1 MSFITKSS
9 AALLVCYLLPAA
21 AFSQAVA
28 DKDKRDILQRARDSY
43 YSLPKEGLANFSCAV
58 VPNFGDVEAELRE
71 ANPEAADNWAKQ
83 VAQIHIAV
91 TVGPDG
97 QAKVTRND
105 IADENLNV
113 IADDTDQMVA
123 DFFALWSPYVVGTA
137 LPPTY
142 ADYELEDLGSEYRL
156 SFKDGPA
163 NSVIT
168 LDKDLSVGA
177 RMITGPNVNSVT
189 WPQFTKTANGFLP
202 ASIDSDLRVPA
213 KGQATH
219 VAASIT
225 YQEVSGLQ
233 LPKTI
238 REDITSGDNYDD
250 IEVDLTGCAAS
261 KR

>member
-1 MSFITKSS
+1 MGFITKSS
-9 AALLVCYLLPAA
+9 AALLICCFLPAL

-28 DKDKRDILQRARDSY
+28 DKDRRDILQRARESY

-71 ANPEAADNWAKQ
+71 ANPEAADAWAKQ

-105 IADENLNV
+105 ISDENLKV
-113 IADDTDQMVA
+113 IADDTDQIVT
-123 DFFALWSPYVVGTA
+123 DFFAMWSPYVVGTV
-137 LPPTY
+137 LPPPGGE
-142 ADYELEDLGSEYRL
+142 YELEDLGPEYRL
-156 SFKDGPA
+156 SFKNGPA
-163 NSVIT
+163 SSVIT
-168 LDKDLSVGA
+168 LDKDLGVGA

-189 WPQFTKTANGFLP
+189 WPQFTKTAKGFLP

-213 KGQATH
+213 NGGATH

-225 YQEVSGLQ
+225 YQEVSGLE

-238 REDITSGDNYDD
+238 RENITSGENYDD
-250 IEVDLTGCAAS
+250 IEVELTGCTAT

>member
-1 MSFITKSS
+1 MGFIAKSS
-9 AALLVCYLLPAA
+9 VALLLCCLLPAL
-21 AFSQAVA
+21 AFSQGVA
-28 DKDKRDILQRARDSY
+28 EKDKRDILQRARDSY
-43 YSLPKEGLANFSCAV
+43 YSLLKEGLANFSCAV

-83 VAQIHIAV
+83 VAQIQIAV
-91 TVGPDG
+91 TVGADG
-97 QAKVTRND
+97 QAKVTRSD
-105 IADENLNV
+105 IADENLKV
-113 IADDTDQMVA
+113 IADDTDQMVV

-137 LPPTY
+137 LPATD
-142 ADYELEDLGSEYRL
+142 AAYELEDLGSEYRL
-156 SFKDGPA
+156 TFKTGPA
-163 NSVIT
+163 SSVIT

-177 RMITGPNVNSVT
+177 RMITGPNVNSAT
-189 WPQFTKTANGFLP
+189 WPQFTKTAKGFLP

-219 VAASIT
+219 VATSIT

-238 REDITSGDNYDD
+238 REDITRGDNYDD
-250 IEVDLTGCAAS
+250 IEVELTGCMAT